1 MLKRP
6 WLTALGTAV
15 ALVTSAVPATASFAA
30 AQPQRSAPVP
40 QAAAP
45 GASARAPL
53 SCAGD
58 ILLSAG
64 TPTTQLYEGVT
75 GPGEITFMPVGTAS
89 QDYNAIGVNP
99 DDNYIYAIQRGATP
113 NLLRI
118 DDAGAATI
126 IGTTGLPAGAGNYA
140 AGAFDDAGNF
150 FVTNG
155 YNDQLYR
162 VDVTAK
168 TATLI
173 TLSETLGGVID
184 FAYSNGYLWGA
195 NRQGGISR
203 IDPTTGTVTTY
214 ASILPVADYG
224 GTYTYGNGDLGFFSN
239 SGTITRLQIAT
250 PDAPTFTQL
259 STQQAPAS
267 SVSVDATSC
276 FQMPVDLAV
285 TKEGPATVS
294 AGGEISYTIRL
305 TNNGPNPS
313 SGWTVT
319 DDIPAG
325 LENAATTTDGCSI
338 TNGMLSCTGG
348 ALAVDDSVEITLTG
362 TAAVGAT
369 SIENTAKVF
378 GNDPDPDPDNNED
391 TTTTTVAPSVDLGV
405 TKEGPATAT
414 AGEDVS
420 YTITVTNNGPSN
432 STGWTVTDEIPAT
445 LRNAASTTPGCSVT
459 GQTLTCEGG
468 PLAVGD
474 SATITLTGTAAANA
488 TRIVNPATV
497 EGNEPDPNPDNNEDT
512 VTTTLER
519 RVDLAVTKT
528 GPATVAAGGEVSYTI
543 TVTNNGPSDSTGW
556 GLNDP
561 IPAGLE
567 NAATTTPDCSIGA
580 DGLTC
585 IGGPLAV
592 GDSEEITLT
601 GTAAPGATSI
611 VNTAVVD
618 GNDPDPDPGNN
629 EDTTTTTV
637 TPSVDLAVTKTGP
650 ATVAAGGEVS
660 YTITVTNNGPSN
672 STGWTVTD
680 LIPAGLADAATTTP
694 GCAIS
699 GRTLT
704 CEGGALAVGDSAT
717 ITLTGTAAVGASRLL
732 NTVVVEGNEPD
743 PDPDNNEDDTTTTVN
758 PSVDLAVTKTGPAT
772 VSAGGDVSYTITV
785 TNNGPSNSTGW
796 TLTDEI
802 PAGLA
807 DAATSTAG
815 CAIADRTLTCEG
827 GPLAVGDSREIT
839 LTGTAAAN
847 ATRIVNTAVVDGNE
861 PDPNPDNDED
871 TTTTTV
877 NPSVDLAVAK
887 VGPAEVAAGG
897 RVLYRITVTNNGPSD
912 STGWTLTDTIPLA
925 LQDPATPTD
934 GCAISGRTLTCTGG
948 ALAVGD
954 STSVV
959 LTATAPSETVT
970 FVNTAVVEGNEPDP
984 DPDNNEDTVT
994 TEVPPVVNAEV
1005 DLTLAKEGP
1014 ATVKEGEE
1022 ISYTI
1027 TVTNNGPG
1035 DSSGW
1040 TLTDTV
1046 PAGLADAA
1054 TSTDGCSITGRT
1066 LTCEGGPLA
1075 DGESADVVLTG
1086 TAAEGVTRI
1095 VNTAVVEGNE
1105 PDPDPDNNDDT
1116 TTTEV
1121 TGEPGLTIEKK
1132 QNGPATVQPGDTVEY
1147 TITVTNT
1154 GDTAY
1159 TAADPATFTD
1169 DLTELLDDAAYNDD
1183 AEASRGTVSYD
1194 EPTLSWRGALE
1205 PGQSATITFS
1215 VTTDVRTFGDLKLHN
1230 TVVSTTPGNNCA
1242 RGSEDERCTTDGKVT
1257 PKDKK

>member
-1 MLKRP
+1 M
-6 WLTALGTAV
+6 
-15 ALVTSAVPATASFAA
+15 
-30 AQPQRSAPVP
+30 
-40 QAAAP
+40 
-45 GASARAPL
+45 
-53 SCAGD
+53 
-58 ILLSAG
+58 LSAG
-64 TPTTQLYEGVT
+64 TPTTQLYQGVT
-75 GPGEITFMPVGTAS
+75 SPGEITFMPVGTAS

-99 DDNYIYAIQRGATP
+99 DDNYIYAVQRGDNP

-118 DDAGAATI
+118 DDDGAATI
-126 IGTTGLPAGAGNYA
+126 LGTTGLPTGAGNYA
-140 AGAFDDAGNF
+140 AGAFDDAGNYY
-150 FVTNG
+150 VANG
-155 YNDQLYR
+155 YNNLLYR
-162 VDVTAK
+162 VDVTAR
-168 TATLI
+168 TATEV

-184 FAYSNGYLWGA
+184 FAYSEGYLWGA
-195 NRQGGISR
+195 NRQGGVSR

-214 ASILPVADYG
+214 AGVLPVADYG

-239 SGTITRLQIAT
+239 AGTITRLQIAN

-294 AGGEISYTIRL
+294 AGGSVSYTIRL

-313 SGWTVT
+313 SGWTLT

-325 LENAATTTDGCSI
+325 LENAATTTAGCSI

-391 TTTTTVAPSVDLGV
+391 TTTTTVDPSVDLGV
-405 TKEGPATAT
+405 TKEGPATAV

-432 STGWTVTDEIPAT
+432 STGWTVTDTIPAT
-445 LRNAASTTPGCSVT
+445 LRNAATTTPGCSVS
-459 GQTLTCEGG
+459 GATLTCEGG
-468 PLAVGD
+468 ALAVGD
-474 SATITLTGTAAANA
+474 SATITLTGTAASNA

-528 GPATVAAGGEVSYTI
+528 GPATVAAGGNVSYTI

-567 NAATTTPDCSIGA
+567 NAATTTPGCSIGGE
-580 DGLTC
+580 GLTC

-592 GDSEEITLT
+592 GDSVEITLT

-611 VNTAVVD
+611 VNTAVVE
-618 GNDPDPDPGNN
+618 GNDPDPVPDNN

-637 TPSVDLAVTKTGP
+637 TASVDLALTKTGP
-650 ATVAAGGEVS
+650 ATV
-660 YTITVTNNGPSN
+660 T
-672 STGWTVTD
+672 
-680 LIPAGLADAATTTP
+680 
-694 GCAIS
+694 
-699 GRTLT
+699 
-704 CEGGALAVGDSAT
+704 
-717 ITLTGTAAVGASRLL
+717 
-732 NTVVVEGNEPD
+732 
-743 PDPDNNEDDTTTTVN
+743 
-758 PSVDLAVTKTGPAT
+758 
-772 VSAGGDVSYTITV
+772 AGGDVSYTITV
-785 TNNGPSNSTGW
+785 TNNGPSNATGW
-796 TLTDEI
+796 TVTDAI

-815 CAIADRTLTCEG
+815 CAIAGGTLTCEG
-827 GPLAVGDSREIT
+827 GALAVGDSASIV
-839 LTGTAAAN
+839 LTGTAGAN

-861 PDPNPDNDED
+861 PDPDPDNNED

-877 NPSVDLAVAK
+877 NPSVDLAVTK
-887 VGPAEVAAGG
+887 VGPAEAAPGGHVA
-897 RVLYRITVTNNGPSD
+897 YR
-912 STGWTLTDTIPLA
+912 
-925 LQDPATPTD
+925 
-934 GCAISGRTLTCTGG
+934 
-948 ALAVGD
+948 
-954 STSVV
+954 
-959 LTATAPSETVT
+959 
-970 FVNTAVVEGNEPDP
+970 
-984 DPDNNEDTVT
+984 
-994 TEVPPVVNAEV
+994 
-1005 DLTLAKEGP
+1005 
-1014 ATVKEGEE
+1014 
-1022 ISYTI
+1022 I

-1046 PAGLADAA
+1046 PGGLEDAA
-1054 TSTDGCSITGRT
+1054 TTTAGCTIASRT

-1075 DGESADVVLTG
+1075 EGDSAAVVLTG
-1086 TAAEGVTRI
+1086 TAAEGATTI
-1095 VNTAVVEGNE
+1095 VNTVTVEGNE
-1105 PDPDPDNNDDT
+1105 PDPDPDNNEDT

-1121 TGEPGLTIEKK
+1121 TGEPGLTITKE
-1132 QNGPATVQPGDTVEY
+1132 QNGPAVVMPGDTVEY

-1159 TAADPATFTD
+1159 TAANPATLTD

-1194 EPTLSWRGALE
+1194 EPDLTWRGALE

-1242 RGSEDERCTTDGKVT
+1242 RGSDDKRCTADGKIT

>member
-1 MLKRP
+1 
-6 WLTALGTAV
+6 
-15 ALVTSAVPATASFAA
+15 
-30 AQPQRSAPVP
+30 
-40 QAAAP
+40 
-45 GASARAPL
+45 
-53 SCAGD
+53 
-58 ILLSAG
+58 
-64 TPTTQLYEGVT
+64 
-75 GPGEITFMPVGTAS
+75 MPVGTAS

-99 DDNYIYAIQRGATP
+99 NDNYIYAIQRGANP

-118 DDAGAATI
+118 DDDGAVTI
-126 IGTTGLPAGAGNYA
+126 LGITGLPTGAGNYA
-140 AGAFDDAGNF
+140 AGAFDDAGNY
-150 FVTNG
+150 FVANG
-155 YNDQLYR
+155 YNNQLYR

-184 FAYSNGYLWGA
+184 FAYSEGYLWGA

-214 ASILPVADYG
+214 PGVLPVADYG

-239 SGTITRLQIAT
+239 SGVITRIQIAN
-250 PDAPTFTQL
+250 PASPTFTQL

-285 TKEGPATVS
+285 TKEGPASVS
-294 AGGEISYTIRL
+294 AGGEVSYTIRL
-305 TNNGPNPS
+305 TNNGPNAS
-313 SGWTVT
+313 SGWTLT
-319 DDIPAG
+319 DAIPAG
-325 LENAATTTDGCSI
+325 LENAATTTGGCSI
-338 TNGMLSCTGG
+338 ANGMLSCTGG

-362 TAAVGAT
+362 TAALGAT

-405 TKEGPATAT
+405 TKTGPATAI

-445 LRNAASTTPGCSVT
+445 LRNAATTTPGCSVT

-468 PLAVGD
+468 ALAVGD
-474 SATITLTGTAAANA
+474 SATVTLTGTAAANA
-488 TRIVNPATV
+488 TRIVNPVTV
-497 EGNEPDPNPDNNEDT
+497 EGNEPDPTPDNNEDT

-528 GPATVAAGGEVSYTI
+528 GPATVAAGGDVSYTI

-567 NAATTTPDCSIGA
+567 NAATTTPGCSIGA

-592 GDSEEITLT
+592 GDSREITLT
-601 GTAAPGATSI
+601 GTAAPDATSI

-618 GNDPDPDPGNN
+618 GNDPDPDPGN
-629 EDTTTTTV
+629 
-637 TPSVDLAVTKTGP
+637 
-650 ATVAAGGEVS
+650 
-660 YTITVTNNGPSN
+660 
-672 STGWTVTD
+672 
-680 LIPAGLADAATTTP
+680 
-694 GCAIS
+694 
-699 GRTLT
+699 
-704 CEGGALAVGDSAT
+704 
-717 ITLTGTAAVGASRLL
+717 
-732 NTVVVEGNEPD
+732 
-743 PDPDNNEDDTTTTVN
+743 
-758 PSVDLAVTKTGPAT
+758 
-772 VSAGGDVSYTITV
+772 
-785 TNNGPSNSTGW
+785 
-796 TLTDEI
+796 
-802 PAGLA
+802 
-807 DAATSTAG
+807 
-815 CAIADRTLTCEG
+815 
-827 GPLAVGDSREIT
+827 
-839 LTGTAAAN
+839 
-847 ATRIVNTAVVDGNE
+847 
-861 PDPNPDNDED
+861 DED
-871 TTTTTV
+871 TTTTKV
-877 NPSVDLAVAK
+877 NQSVDLAVAK
-887 VGPAEVAAGG
+887 VGPAEVTAGG

-925 LQDPATPTD
+925 LRDAATPTA
-934 GCAISGRTLTCTGG
+934 GCVISGRTLTCEGG

-959 LTATAPSETVT
+959 LTGTAPSESVT
-970 FVNTAVVEGNEPDP
+970 FVNTATVEGNEPDP

-1014 ATVKEGEE
+1014 ATVKEGDE

-1040 TLTDTV
+1040 TLSDTV
-1046 PAGLADAA
+1046 PDGLENAA
-1054 TSTDGCSITGRT
+1054 TSTDGCTITGRT

-1086 TAAEGVTRI
+1086 TAAEDATSI

-1121 TGEPGLTIEKK
+1121 TGEPGLTITKK
-1132 QNGPATVQPGDTVEY
+1132 QNGPATVKPGDTVEY
-1147 TITVTNT
+1147 TVTVTNT

-1159 TAADPATFTD
+1159 TAANPAVFTD
-1169 DLTELLDDAAYNDD
+1169 DLSDLLDDAAYNDD

-1215 VTTDVRTFGDLKLHN
+1215 ITTDVRTFGDLKLHN
-1230 TVVSTTPGNNCA
+1230 TVVSDTPGNNCA
-1242 RGSEDERCTTDGKVT
+1242 RGSEDERCTTEGKVT